1 MTDVL
6 IQNIGRIVSGDL
18 ALPFVEGDAI
28 VVRDG
33 KIAEVGRRTT
43 VKSQGIDHVI
53 DAGGC
58 VVTPGLIDSHTH
70 PVLGDF
76 TP

>member
-18 ALPFVEGDAI
+18 ARPFVEGDAI

-33 KIAEVGRRTT
+33 KIAEKVDPKLAGLDRLAAAG
-43 VKSQGIDHVI
+43 KSE
-53 DAGGC
+53 
-58 VVTPGLIDSHTH
+58 
-70 PVLGDF
+70 
-76 TP
+76 